1 MILAILALLVCQLA
15 GEAAARALG
24 LPLPGPVL
32 GLLLMMTGFALIPG
46 LLALVRP
53 VAQSLLANLSLLFIP
68 AGVGIVGHLDK
79 LGGQLI
85 PILAAIVLSTNLAI
99 AVGALTFG
107 AVARLTGT
115 AERPIS
121 PTSGPISRKAR
132 FCGWQR
138 RLPPM
143 PSATR
148 PIAPAESQTLSTPY
162 RSPWCCWP

>member
-24 LPLPGPVL
+24 LTLPGPVL

-53 VAQSLLANLSLLFIP
+53 VAQTLLANLSLLFIP

-85 PILAAIVLSTNLAI
+85 PILAAIVLSTILAI
-99 AVGALTFG
+99 AAGALTSA

-115 AERPIS
+115 AE
-121 PTSGPISRKAR
+121 
-132 FCGWQR
+132 
-138 RLPPM
+138 
-143 PSATR
+143 
-148 PIAPAESQTLSTPY
+148 
-162 RSPWCCWP
+162 